1 MQVLNSFY
9 FLYNIGVFRS
19 RLKGLEIDLMNK
31 NGRHSS
37 NLQKEIK
44 KKTQLILKPSIIQ
57 GIYCMHLLRTF
68 FFLKIN
74 LLPAFQKCLTSI
86 YNQFLKLLSLS
97 LTQKY
102 NISCFVFR
110 SLSWKPLQ
118 SFGCLKKYVHIQK
131 HIQCTHCI
139 SLFVSHQFCGF
150 CCWEVWIIINNLL

>member
-1 MQVLNSFY
+1 
-9 FLYNIGVFRS
+9 
-19 RLKGLEIDLMNK
+19 MNK

-44 KKTQLILKPSIIQ
+44 KNATNSQTKHYP
-57 GIYCMHLLRTF
+57 GYLLHAFAKDF

-102 NISCFVFR
+102 NIS
-110 SLSWKPLQ
+110 K
-118 SFGCLKKYVHIQK
+118 
-131 HIQCTHCI
+131 
-139 SLFVSHQFCGF
+139 
-150 CCWEVWIIINNLL
+150 